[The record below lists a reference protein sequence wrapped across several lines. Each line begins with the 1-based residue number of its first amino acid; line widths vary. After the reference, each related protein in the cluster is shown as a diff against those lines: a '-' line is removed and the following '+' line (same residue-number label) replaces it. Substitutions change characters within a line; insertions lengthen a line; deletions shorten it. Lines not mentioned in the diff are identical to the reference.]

1 MKKMILIVAIVFV
14 VFMLFFSMGCTMKTA
29 NTGDKEKVPAG
40 EETGID
46 NVFTESNE
54 TQPPAIPT

>member
-1 MKKMILIVAIVFV
+1 MKKIILILALVFV
-14 VFMLFFSMGCTMKTA
+14 VFMLFFSMGCTIKTSD
-29 NTGDKEKVPAG
+29 NRG
-40 EETGID
+40 EESMPPGDTGIG